1 MTREPTEI
9 EERVARAIC
18 AEICEDHLASGFA
31 GPQDFQKGL
40 DADWPEYLPTA
51 RAAIRAMRDVVPVVR
66 TPDGYIAHELRG
78 PPDATW
84 RVMIDAASPQE
95 E

>member
-1 MTREPTEI
+1 MTREPTDM

-18 AEICEDHLASGFA
+18 TEICEDHLASGFA

-40 DADWPEYLPTA
+40 DVDWPEYLPTA
-51 RAAIRAMRDVVPVVR
+51 RAAIRAMREPTTEMLREAGLGATSSTED
-66 TPDGYIAHELRG
+66 IAYMWE
-78 PPDATW
+78 T
-84 RVMIDAASPQE
+84 MIDAASPQE